1 MRGEGRELRHLLIAA
16 AGGAVM
22 GVLMLAWFRRLL
34 PLPIVGWVAA
44 GAVLLVIALLVEH
57 GRYRPSGGEGPWVAT
72 AERFQDPASG
82 QWIVVDYNP
91 HTGERRYRSAD

>member
-1 MRGEGRELRHLLIAA
+1 MNGRALRRLLIAA
-16 AGGAVM
+16 AGSVAV
-22 GVLMLAWFRRLL
+22 GVLMLAWFGRLL
-34 PLPIVGWVAA
+34 PRPAAEWVAA

-57 GRYRPSGGEGPWVAT
+57 GRYRPADGEGPWVTT